1 MARYI
6 RFRLQLLANPLA
18 KSFWGAALVVAVSAS
33 MAVAQDDKLKAYVSL
48 DGKDSVLKK
57 GLFLRPNV
65 SESTVISLENPANL
79 AKKVQVKLMVPQN
92 KGPAIEFASAEL
104 EIEGGKTAPITQWKV
119 PAPPP
124 ALPLP
129 PGAPPVV
136 NPPPQLEGLPQ
147 HFQLWIYGAK
157 PAEPEKIDVPVT
169 ILRPTEYITKP
180 QATLKGDPVNGNR
193 LEVVLKTDQGFKG
206 PPCVVSLD
214 LRPDQVP
221 GLLGTKASG
230 VFRQVLK
237 EANQT
242 TKLIADKLKF
252 LPGTRQEGRFAITV
266 DGCERAYQFE
276 SNFVSQGEGV
286 SPKSLERP
294 ELRLVVGATTKATD
308 KLPIRIEADNVSW
321 DDSILKIGIDR
332 DNSGKLEGAEIQE
345 FRGSRNQQVFL
356 LPPGKD
362 GSLNWQTSVKDWVI
376 ELDTTD
382 VLGTYKIYAWLADK
396 KDETQKIIS
405 AETTVTL
412 DATPPDNV
420 RFTNPEKTKPVRKGT
435 LLAVAASGIDEESGI
450 QGVQFFIGKPTPD
463 HKAPPTAVL
472 VKGTKNPKDGTWTA
486 DLALPAEGKGLIDLG
501 VIFTNGAG
509 LVSSATVPVELVEAT
524 AAAAAKASIEASVF
538 EGDRPQNDLPVVLK
552 DAKGQVKDTLKT
564 EKGKVLFKDLAPG
577 DYRVSSLKTASNTK
591 GETAVTLKEGEAK
604 KLTIDLFR

>member
-1 MARYI
+1 
-6 RFRLQLLANPLA
+6 
-18 KSFWGAALVVAVSAS
+18 
-33 MAVAQDDKLKAYVSL
+33 MAVAQDDKLKASISI
-48 DGKDSVLKK
+48 DGKDPVDLKK
-57 GLFLRPNV
+57 GLALRPNV
-65 SESTVISLENPANL
+65 TESTVISLENPSNL
-79 AKKVQVKLMVPQN
+79 AKKVQVRLMIPHA
-92 KGPAIEFASAEL
+92 KGPALEFASAEL
-104 EIEGGKTAPITQWKV
+104 EIEGGKTAPVTQWKL

-124 ALPLP
+124 APPLP
-129 PGAPPVV
+129 PGAPPIVI
-136 NPPPQLEGLPQ
+136 PPPQLEGLPQ
-147 HFQLWIYGAK
+147 HFQLWIYGDK

-169 ILRPTEYITKP
+169 ILRPSVYLTKP
-180 QATLKGDPVNGNR
+180 QATIKGSPEGER
-193 LEVVLKTDQGFKG
+193 LEIVLKTDEAFKG

-230 VFRQVLK
+230 VYRQALK

-252 LPGTRQEGRFAITV
+252 LPGARQEGRFAITV
-266 DGCERAYQFE
+266 DGCDRAFQFE
-276 SNFVSQGEGV
+276 SNFVSQGEGAT
-286 SPKSLERP
+286 PRSLEKP
-294 ELRLVVGATTKATD
+294 ELRLVVGNVLKAGD
-308 KLPIRIEADNVSW
+308 KLPVRIEADNVSW
-321 DDSILKIGIDR
+321 DDSVLKIGIDR

-345 FRGSRNQQVFL
+345 FRGSRNQQVSL

-362 GSLNWQTSVKDWVI
+362 GSLNWQTNVKDWVI

-396 KDETQKIIS
+396 KDDTQKIIS

-412 DATPPDNV
+412 DATPPENV
-420 RFTNPEKTKPVRKGT
+420 RFTNPEKTKSVRKGT
-435 LLAVAASGIDEESGI
+435 LLPVAASGNDDESGI
-450 QGVQFFIGKPTPD
+450 QGVQFFLGKPTPD

-472 VKGTKNPKDGTWTA
+472 VKGNKNPKDGTWTA

-509 LVSSATVPVELVEAT
+509 LVTSATIPVELVEA
-524 AAAAAKASIEASVF
+524 AAVVAGKASIEASVL
-538 EGDRPQNDLPVVLK
+538 EGDRPQNDLPVVLM

-564 EKGKVLFKDLAPG
+564 EKGKVIFKDLAPG
-577 DYRVSSLKTASNTK
+577 DYKVSSLKTASNTK

-604 KLTIDLFR
+604 KVMIDLFR